1 MGFDMLCDGLY
12 HGITNKQKV
21 ILGFRFDKLTIKK
34 SPALGFFY
42 AGLARAKN
50 ALSLMYLTVLSVAV
64 VSFQVNT
71 MPYHLFFFFFCMLN
85 FVFELVVLDWLF
97 IDFFQNRVCFYW

>member
-1 MGFDMLCDGLY
+1 LFFFF
-12 HGITNKQKV
+12 K
-21 ILGFRFDKLTIKK
+21 KK

-64 VSFQVNT
+64 VSFQVFI
-71 MPYHLFFFFFCMLN
+71 YN
-85 FVFELVVLDWLF
+85 FKQLK
-97 IDFFQNRVCFYW
+97 